1 MRETKA
7 DLIRQMNALELENQ
21 ELQAENRELRK
32 FVNYVRG
39 LETEED
45 FLNLKTILEEADKHF
60 NSEENE
66 DEE

>member
-7 DLIRQMNALELENQ
+7 DLIRQMNVLTMENQ
-21 ELQAENRELRK
+21 ELQAENKELRK
-32 FVNYVRG
+32 FVNYVRN
-39 LETEED
+39 LKTEED

>member
-7 DLIRQMNALELENQ
+7 DLIRKLNLSRLLNKSLQSEND
-21 ELQAENRELRK
+21 ELRK
-32 FVNYVRG
+32 FVNYVRS
-39 LETEED
+39 LKTEED

-60 NSEENE
+60 NSEEKE